1 MDIITA
7 KEHLHKEG
15 YCDFELKDFDE
26 NAYTLLSDLK
36 FKKDDLEYLQ
46 KFKTIRFDYL
56 GKNGEGPIRI
66 NNPYESYD
74 VAIQTR
80 KDFLKKYDNDY
91 IAQIWSMADELPTN
105 IDEISNIYNNI
116 LNYFY
121 SKTTDDVFFGFQ
133 FTCYSEGDFLKDHN
147 DGQGDYHQ
155 NVCAILIYLN
165 EEWEEEWGGNLILRN
180 TKYANAETKEIKHK
194 VIPKF
199 GRVAII
205 DLEVFD
211 TAHAVEQIIG
221 NHNRCTLLTFATSKE
236 EKKPKVL

>member
-26 NAYTLLSDLK
+26 NAYNLLSNLK
-36 FKKDDLEYLQ
+36 YKQGDLEYLQ
-46 KFKTIRFDYL
+46 KFSIVRFDYL

-66 NNPYESYD
+66 NDIYGSYD
-74 VAIQTR
+74 NAR
-80 KDFLKKYDNDY
+80 KVRTDFLKKYDNDY
-91 IAQIWSMADELPTN
+91 IAQVWAMSENLPTN
-105 IDEISNIYNNI
+105 IEEISNVYKNI

-133 FTCYSEGDFLKDHN
+133 WTCYSEGDFLKDHN

-165 EEWEEEWGGNLILRN
+165 EDWNPDWGGNLILRN
-180 TKYANAETKEIKHK
+180 TKYANYNNKEVKHK
-194 VIPKF
+194 VVPEF

-211 TAHAVEQIIG
+211 TAHAVDSIIG
-221 NHNRCTLLTFATSKE
+221 DHNRCTLLTFATGKE
-236 EKKPKVL
+236 EKKPKFA

>member
-26 NAYTLLSDLK
+26 NGYNLLSELK
-36 FKKDDLEYLQ
+36 FKQGDLNYLQ
-46 KFKTIRFDYL
+46 KFKIVRFDYL
-56 GKNGEGPIRI
+56 GKNNEGPIRI
-66 NNPYESYD
+66 NDSYNSYD
-74 VAIQTR
+74 TAIKIR
-80 KDFLKKYDNDY
+80 KEFLEKYDNDY
-91 IAQIWSMADELPTN
+91 IAQIWSTSENLPFN
-105 IDEISNIYNNI
+105 MDEISKIYNNI

-121 SKTTDDVFFGFQ
+121 SKTTNDVFFGFQ
-133 FTCYSEGDFLKDHN
+133 WTCYSEGDFLKDHN

-180 TKYANAETKEIKHK
+180 TKHANYANTEVKYK
-194 VIPKF
+194 VVPKF

-211 TAHAVEQIIG
+211 TAHAVEQVIG
-221 NHNRCTLLTFATSKE
+221 DHNRCTLLTFATGKE
-236 EKKPKVL
+236 EKQPKVL